1 MSGKHGA
8 VPDAG
13 GDTSK
18 LCSYLVGREKKRKKT
33 NHSAVSFSAQYTD
46 YYISTKEGIAA
57 FIGNRSVVI
66 HKAGGGRV
74 VCANITAVSSNVPS
88 GPAVTAPAAPG
99 SGSVFG
105 ISSVLALGSILA
117 AAALTL

>member
-1 MSGKHGA
+1 MYD
-8 VPDAG
+8 V
-13 GDTSK
+13 
-18 LCSYLVGREKKRKKT
+18 
-33 NHSAVSFSAQYTD
+33 QYTD

-74 VCANITAVSSNVPS
+74 VCANITAVTSNVPS
-88 GPAVTAPAAPG
+88 GPAVTSPAAPD
-99 SGSVFG
+99 SGSVSSFG

-117 AAALTL
+117 AAALAL